1 MKAIE
6 LVHSLGDWSS
16 GSESMYVQLADTLR
30 GILERGELSPGVRLP
45 AERPLAKAL
54 AVSRTTVVR
63 AFEILRAEG
72 WLESRQGSGTRV
84 RRSGAP
90 RVATERESAAVRSF
104 QRNTVFRGLI
114 EAAGSTIEFLGAHL
128 PAAAPF
134 VQEAVAQAS
143 EDLAPLLKHHGYM
156 ALGLPSLQEA
166 IATHLTRTG
175 LPSTAEQILV
185 THGAQQAIGLITALY
200 VQSGD
205 TVVLEEPT
213 YLGAIDVFASAG
225 ARLSSVPVGRDGVR
239 LELLQEVLAHE
250 TPSLIYLM
258 PTFQNPTG
266 VVMPEKNRREIVRLA
281 EEKQIPIIED
291 NTLADLDHGQLPP
304 PPLGS
309 FARTAPVLTI
319 GSLSKLLWGGLRV
332 GWICAPEPIIS
343 RLARF
348 KVMADLGSSLVSQ
361 AMAARLLPRAR
372 AIREV
377 RRREMRERLDVMAKQ
392 LSRILPEW
400 SWQRPAGGLTLWV
413 RLPRAN
419 AGEFA
424 QVALRHGVS
433 VVPGPICSARNGCTQ
448 FLRLSFA
455 LELDE
460 IREGVERLGRAWSV
474 YTPAVA
480 AQRSS
485 LGVIV

>member
-1 MKAIE
+1 MKAAE
-6 LVHSLGDWSS
+6 LVHNLGNWSS
-16 GSESMYVQLADTLR
+16 GSEAMYLQLADTLR
-30 GILERGELSPGVRLP
+30 GILERGDFSPGLRLP

-63 AFEILRAEG
+63 AYEILRAEG

-84 RRSGAP
+84 HRSGAP
-90 RVATERESAAVRSF
+90 RAATDRESAAVKSF

-114 EAAGSTIEFLGAHL
+114 EASGSTIEFLGAHL

-134 VQEAVAQAS
+134 VEEAVAQAR

-156 ALGLPSLQEA
+156 ALGLPALQEA
-166 IATHLTRTG
+166 IAVHLTGSG
-175 LPSTAEQILV
+175 LSSTAERILV
-185 THGAQQAIGLITALY
+185 THGAQQAIGLIAALY

-205 TVVLEEPT
+205 TVVVEEPT

-225 ARLSSVPVGRDGVR
+225 ARLISVPVGRDGVR
-239 LELLQEVLAHE
+239 LDLFREALVGE

-258 PTFQNPTG
+258 PTFHNPTG
-266 VVMPEKNRREIVRLA
+266 AVMPERNRREIVRMA
-281 EEKQIPIIED
+281 EERQIPIIED
-291 NTLADLDHGQLPP
+291 NTLADLDHGQPP
-304 PPLGS
+304 PLPLGS
-309 FARTAPVLTI
+309 FARTAPILSI

-332 GWICAPEPIIS
+332 GWISAPEPLIP

-361 AMAARLLPRAR
+361 AIAARLLPRAG

-392 LSRILPEW
+392 LTRLLPEW
-400 SWQRPAGGLTLWV
+400 SWERPAGGLTLWV

-433 VVPGPICSARNGCTQ
+433 VVPGPICSARNGCAQ

-455 LELDE
+455 LEPDE
-460 IREGVERLGRAWSV
+460 IREGIGRLARAWKA
-474 YTPAVA
+474 YTPATA
-480 AQRSS
+480 TQRSS

>member
-1 MKAIE
+1 
-6 LVHSLGDWSS
+6 
-16 GSESMYVQLADTLR
+16 MYLQLADSLR
-30 GILERGELSPGVRLP
+30 GILERGELSQGLRLP

-90 RVATERESAAVRSF
+90 RAATDRESAAVRSF

-134 VQEAVAQAS
+134 LEESIAQAR

-156 ALGLPSLQEA
+156 TLGLPSLQEA
-166 IATHLTRTG
+166 IAAHLSRSG

-200 VQSGD
+200 VQAGD
-205 TVVLEEPT
+205 AVILEEPT

-225 ARLSSVPVGRDGVR
+225 ARLSSVPVGRDGIR
-239 LELLQEVLAHE
+239 LELLREALAAQ

-258 PTFQNPTG
+258 PTFHNPTG

-291 NTLADLDHGQLPP
+291 NTLADLDHGRLPP

-309 FARTAPVLTI
+309 FVRAAPVLTI
-319 GSLSKLLWGGLRV
+319 GSLSKLIWGGLRV
-332 GWICAPEPIIS
+332 GWICAPEAIIS

-361 AMAARLLPRAR
+361 AIAARLLPRVH

-377 RRREMRERLDVMAKQ
+377 RRREMRERLDLMAKQ
-392 LSRILPEW
+392 LGRLLPEW

-448 FLRLSFA
+448 FLRLPFA

-460 IREGVERLGRAWSV
+460 IREGVERLGRAWKA
-474 YTPAVA
+474 YTPAAA

>member
-1 MKAIE
+1 MRATD
-6 LVHSLGDWSS
+6 LVHSLGNWSS
-16 GSESMYVQLADTLR
+16 GPEPMYLQLADTLR
-30 GILERGELSPGVRLP
+30 GVLERGDLAPGLRLP

-63 AFEILRAEG
+63 AYEMLRAEG

-90 RVATERESAAVRSF
+90 RATTDRESAAVRSF

-134 VQEAVAQAS
+134 VGEALAHAH
-143 EDLAPLLKHHGYM
+143 EDIAPLLRHPGYM
-156 ALGLPSLQEA
+156 ALGLPALQEA
-166 IATHLTRTG
+166 IATHLTHSG
-175 LPSTAEQILV
+175 LSSSTEQILV

-205 TVVLEEPT
+205 TVALEEPT
-213 YLGAIDVFASAG
+213 YLGAIDVFASSG
-225 ARLSSVPVGRDGVR
+225 ARLISVPVGRDGVR
-239 LELLQEVLAHE
+239 LELFREALIAEA
-250 TPSLIYLM
+250 PSLIYLM

-266 VVMPEKNRREIVRLA
+266 VVVPEKNRREIVRLA
-281 EEKQIPIIED
+281 EERQIPIIED
-291 NTLADLDHGQLPP
+291 NTLADLDHGRQPP

-309 FARTAPVLTI
+309 FARTAPILTI

-332 GWICAPEPIIS
+332 GWIRAPEPIIS
-343 RLARF
+343 RLVRL
-348 KVMADLGSSLVSQ
+348 KVMADLGTSLVSQ
-361 AMAARLLPRAR
+361 AIAARLLPRAG
-372 AIREV
+372 AIREA
-377 RRREMRERLDVMAKQ
+377 RRREMRERLEVMAKQ
-392 LSRILPEW
+392 LGRFLPEW
-400 SWQRPAGGLTLWV
+400 SWHRPEGGLSLWV

-419 AGEFA
+419 ASEFA

-460 IREGVERLGRAWSV
+460 IREGVGRLARAWKA
-474 YTPAVA
+474 YTPVA
-480 AQRSS
+480 AGQRSS